1 MILTIALTLGL
12 IAILFL
18 MILTATLTLPSKAL
32 TKTFPKDVQ
41 ESLAPRLDNLPMS
54 AKRIFGI
61 VILIILG
68 AAALGIVVTGG
79 VDGIKRGYD
88 FGQYL
93 LRFLI
98 MFIGLKIF
106 DVVGLDYFLLSKS
119 HFFQHFFPETE
130 NCAGWKN
137 FGFNRK
143 QQLRHC
149 IAIPIYCAAL
159 AGIFTLTGGQI

>member
-1 MILTIALTLGL
+1 MILTTALTFGL
-12 IAILFL
+12 TAILFL

-32 TKTFPKDVQ
+32 TKNFPKDVQ

-61 VILIILG
+61 FVLIILG
-68 AAALGIVVTGG
+68 AAMLGLVIVGG
-79 VDGIKRGYD
+79 ADGLRCGYD
-88 FGQYL
+88 FWRIF

-98 MFIGLKIF
+98 MFGGVKAF
-106 DVVGLDYFLLSKS
+106 DIIGLDYFLLSRS

-143 QQLRHC
+143 QQIRQC
-149 IAIPIYCAAL
+149 VAIPICCAAL
-159 AGIFTLTGGQI
+159 AGIFTLMR